1 MRSNLR
7 TSLCTV
13 LLLFLACGSSEM
25 GDGDGVG
32 QVDTTGQADNVGT
45 DTAVQDAG
53 ADQLNSD
60 GTGCVEGTT
69 RCGGEGIVEICQDG
83 EWIVLQVCDTPNI
96 CLNGI
101 CQTNIL
107 CEPGAVLGCLDAITV
122 QRCSADGSGVE
133 NEPCPDGEFC
143 TDGEC
148 SNQMCEPFS
157 SHCKDL
163 NTIEYCNAEGD
174 TFENAEACDP
184 GSVCIDGSCQS
195 GCVADYKFGSY
206 VGCEYWTVD
215 LDQYE
220 DPFGDPEVVPHA
232 VVLSNPGDVDAN
244 VVFESFSSI
253 PVTVPNGVVPAGTA
267 VAFEMP
273 RHDLD
278 GSGIFNRSIRIR
290 ADHPVLAAQ
299 FNPFNNED
307 VASNDGTLLLPKAVL
322 GTEYY
327 ILSWPSG
334 PDISFPGLPA
344 FTPQKGYVTVVAVE
358 DGITSVVVRVTGPVE
373 ATLDAIA
380 NDVIVPVIEYP
391 AHATFAVNLEKGQ
404 VLQLMAKP
412 STSLF
417 GPPSDLTGT
426 YVNADKPVM
435 AFGGHEE
442 AVIRGYPPPGAG
454 ADSPCCAEHLEEQM
468 LPTYALSGQVLCGK
482 SPPRGNDP
490 DLWRILAVDD
500 VVVSTDPVQ
509 VSTDGDTVTGITLA
523 HGQYLDIKTEDSFMA
538 TADGRILV
546 GQYLVSQGATD
557 QHTGDPAL
565 IHGIP
570 VEQWRD
576 DYPILTPDGYSQDWL
591 TVMKPKTGQVTLDG
605 TLIDTSSF
613 LSVGTTAYEVGWVA
627 VTAGQHSVTGTE
639 PFGLTEIGYSNA
651 VSYGLAAGLNIKDLA
666 Q

>member
-1 MRSNLR
+1 MDTVASNDIAAPEDS
-7 TSLCTV
+7 T
-13 LLLFLACGSSEM
+13 GE
-25 GDGDGVG
+25 DIP
-32 QVDTTGQADNVGT
+32 TTGV
-45 DTAVQDAG
+45 
-53 ADQLNSD
+53 DQNGSD
-60 GTGCVEGTT
+60 VSACDEGTT
-69 RCGGEGIVEICQDG
+69 QCGGDGIVEICQDG
-83 EWIVLQVCDTPNI
+83 EWIVLQICDSPNI
-96 CLNGI
+96 CLNGL
-101 CQTNIL
+101 CQSNNL
-107 CEPGAVLGCLDAITV
+107 CEPGAVLGCLDAITL
-122 QRCSADGSGVE
+122 QRCAADGSGVE
-133 NEPCPDGEFC
+133 NESCPEGEFC
-143 TDGEC
+143 ADGEC
-148 SNQMCEPFS
+148 SNKMCEPFT

-163 NTIEYCNAEGD
+163 NTREYCNAEGD
-174 TFENAEACDP
+174 AYENAEACDP

-232 VVLSNPGDVDAN
+232 VVLSNPGDIDAN
-244 VVFESFSSI
+244 VVFESYSTT

-267 VAFEMP
+267 VVFEMP

-307 VASNDGTLLLPKAVL
+307 VASNDGTLLLPRAVL

-334 PDISFPGLPA
+334 ADISGVIPGLPSLP
-344 FTPQKGYVTVVAVE
+344 PQKGYVTIVAVE
-358 DGITSVVVRVTGPVE
+358 DGVTSVVVRVTGPVE
-373 ATLDAIA
+373 ATLDAVA
-380 NDVIVPVIEYP
+380 NDVIVPVSEYP
-391 AHATFAVNLEKGQ
+391 AHATFAMNLEKGQ

-412 STSLF
+412 ATNLF
-417 GPPSDLTGT
+417 GPESDLTGT
-426 YVNADKPVM
+426 YVSADKPIM

-454 ADSPCCAEHLEEQM
+454 ADTPCCAEHLEEQM

-509 VSTDGDTVTGITLA
+509 VSTDGNTVTGIALA
-523 HGQYLDIKTEDSFMA
+523 HGTYLDIKTEDSFMA
-538 TADGRILV
+538 TANGRILV
-546 GQYLVSQGATD
+546 GQYLVSQGSTD
-557 QHTGDPAL
+557 QNTGDPAL

-605 TLIDTSSF
+605 TPIDTSGF
-613 LSVGTTAYEVGWVA
+613 VSVGTTPYEVGWVA
-627 VTAGQHSVTGTE
+627 VTPGPHLVTGTE

-651 VSYGLAAGLNIKDLA
+651 VSYGLAAGLNIKELA
-666 Q
+666 P